1 MELREKLYL
10 VSDDGKKFMGAGV
23 LWLLENIGKTG
34 SLLAAS
40 EMMGM
45 SYTKARGMVENLE
58 KELGCTVIDRKK
70 GGAMRKGATLTPFA
84 EKYIS
89 LYREFQDKAKA
100 AAEECFVSFDA
111 SVKAL
116 MEEEDG
122 GQ

>member
-10 VSDDGKKFMGAGV
+10 VSDDGEKFMGAGV

-100 AAEECFVSFDA
+100 AA
-111 SVKAL
+111 
-116 MEEEDG
+116 
-122 GQ
+122 